1 MAAGQSEH
9 SPAGSDDAGPP
20 GDEQPPHR
28 RHRLRRWKVVSTLAL
43 VLFCVALGGLY
54 ATTER
59 LAGNVSRVPTVFA
72 PLDPAQRPTPA
83 PPAPGS
89 GARRLTF
96 LIAGSDSG
104 SPDDHTTGS
113 EARDEGFDPRGLRSD
128 VIMLTSL
135 SPDRTAATV
144 VSIPRDSWVT
154 VPGHGKAKV
163 NAAYSFGGPTLMVQT
178 VELLTGLRID
188 HFAAIDFA
196 GFEALTDAVGGIDVA
211 VAQPTTFGAI
221 TFHRGV
227 NHLNG
232 RQALAYVRQRS
243 GLPGGDLDRVRRHQ
257 SAMRAL
263 MSKVFSTMSLSN
275 PVDTYNVVD
284 LLTRYVSVDDTLTNE
299 KLRSLAFELSDLQP
313 SAVTFMTAPV
323 SGLGQVGDQSV
334 VHLDHGR
341 GAMLWQ
347 ALSQDRIAQYLETN
361 RGDVLGSTPR

>member
-1 MAAGQSEH
+1 MAVGHSEH
-9 SPAGSDDAGPP
+9 FSAGSDEAPPP
-20 GDEQPPHR
+20 GDEQPPR
-28 RHRLRRWKVVSTLAL
+28 RRRWLRGWKIVAVLVVA
-43 VLFCVALGGLY
+43 LFCVALGGLY
-54 ATTER
+54 ATTEH
-59 LAGNVSRVPTVFA
+59 LAGKVNRVPSVFA

-83 PPAPGS
+83 SPAPGS
-89 GARRLTF
+89 EARRLTF

-104 SPDDHTTGS
+104 SPDDHTTGT
-113 EARDEGFDPRGLRSD
+113 EAQGAGFDPRGLRSD
-128 VIMLTSL
+128 VIMLANL

-144 VSIPRDSWVT
+144 VSIPRDSWVQ
-154 VPGHGKAKV
+154 VPGHGMAKV
-163 NAAYSFGGPTLMVQT
+163 NAAYSFGGPTLMVRT

-221 TFHRGV
+221 AFHRGV

-232 RQALAYVRQRS
+232 RQALAYVRQRH

-263 MSKVFSTMSLSN
+263 ISKIFSSGALSN

-299 KLRSLAFELSDLQP
+299 KLRSLALGLRGLQP
-313 SAVTFMTAPV
+313 STVTFITAPIT
-323 SGLGQVGDQSV
+323 GTGQVGDQSV

-341 GAMLWQ
+341 GATLWR
-347 ALSQDRIAQYLETN
+347 ALNEDRIAQYLETN
-361 RGDVLGSTPR
+361 SSDVLGSTPR